1 MSKWDRPTTGDT
13 AQLEEDDI
21 SVRTIFNRKSTPI
34 TMKSIQKVIQELKIA
49 SNNTWLDKIMAS
61 VQKLYNNLK

>member
-61 VQKLYNNLK
+61 IQKLYNNLK

>member
-21 SVRTIFNRKSTPI
+21 SVRTISNLKSTPI

>member
-13 AQLEEDDI
+13 AQLEEDNI

>member
-13 AQLEEDDI
+13 AQLEEDNI

-49 SNNTWLDKIMAS
+49 SNNT
-61 VQKLYNNLK
+61 